1 MKTILFFSAILFSLT
16 LHQASA
22 SAGKNEQKTTKS
34 KPATICKTSA
44 TMAFQSNIFQNAQ
57 GRVSVIVLDTEPTPI
72 TLQVFD
78 GASNVLFT
86 KELQEDSVRQDI
98 QMKELESGQY
108 TIALSRNGECFTK
121 TVTVK

>member
-1 MKTILFFSAILFSLT
+1 
-16 LHQASA
+16 
-22 SAGKNEQKTTKS
+22 
-34 KPATICKTSA
+34 
-44 TMAFQSNIFQNAQ
+44 MAFQSNIFQNAQ